1 MRRLSMKNK
10 RRKSETTSNSE
21 SEENGG
27 TRAATENAGNGE
39 TQAGRNN
46 NLSAMN
52 RGASKRR
59 SLRGAQMQ
67 KSTAHADDS
76 VATDGSE
83 AEKERENGE
92 KSAAGQKSSPNK
104 RRRTE
109 NQKASTSARE
119 VDKSGADIEYEVEK
133 LLEVRASKGN
143 RQFLVRWKGYG
154 ESADTW
160 ENEKDL
166 NCPQLIEKF
175 LAKEEEQE
183 TKSPKTGST
192 KTDKSK
198 KSKGSPKKQNEND
211 EQNNKD
217 DKETL
222 KEFEVEKIIEVRFKK
237 NGMKEFLIRWK
248 GFNPADDTWEPE
260 KNLNCSEL
268 IAKFMQKVEKAKT
281 QEMRELRA
289 NRVHTK
295 RYTLSTC
302 DHGRRLSKRNK
313 DKQRTT
319 YHECD
324 E

>member
-1 MRRLSMKNK
+1 MAARAQPARTLAMAIRKPAGTTTCPPRVEAPRRDA
-10 RRKSETTSNSE
+10 RCAAHWGKS
-21 SEENGG
+21 
-27 TRAATENAGNGE
+27 
-39 TQAGRNN
+39 
-46 NLSAMN
+46 
-52 RGASKRR
+52 
-59 SLRGAQMQ
+59 
-67 KSTAHADDS
+67 
-76 VATDGSE
+76 
-83 AEKERENGE
+83 
-92 KSAAGQKSSPNK
+92 
-104 RRRTE
+104 RRRTRMT
-109 NQKASTSARE
+109 ASRRTIPMWKRSGRTARSLLPVKSPRLTNADGRRIRKRPRRPARWTSPA
-119 VDKSGADIEYEVEK
+119 SNT
-133 LLEVRASKGN
+133 SKGN

-175 LAKEEEQE
+175 LANEEEQE
-183 TKSPKTGST
+183 TKSIKTGST

-198 KSKGSPKKQNEND
+198 KSKASPKKQNEND

-237 NGMKEFLIRWK
+237 NGTKEFLIRWK
-248 GFNPADDTWEPE
+248 GFSPADDTWEPE

-281 QEMRELRA
+281 QEMRELRT

>member
-10 RRKSETTSNSE
+10 RRKSESASDSE

-27 TRAATENAGNGE
+27 ARAATDNAGNGE

-46 NLSAMN
+46 NLPATRKS
-52 RGASKRR
+52 ASKRR
-59 SLRGAQMQ
+59 SLRGAPVQ
-67 KSTAHADDS
+67 KSPAHADDS
-76 VATDGSE
+76 VETDDSALE
-83 AEKERENGE
+83 EKERENGE
-92 KSAAGQKSSPNK
+92 KSTPQRSSQSPNK
-104 RRRTE
+104 RRRKE
-109 NQKASTSARE
+109 DQKASTSARE
-119 VDKSGADIEYEVEK
+119 DKSGGEDEYEVEK
-133 LLEVRASKGN
+133 LINIRISKGC

-166 NCPQLIEKF
+166 NCSELIEKF
-175 LAKEEEQE
+175 LAKEQD
-183 TKSPKTGST
+183 TKLSKTGLT

-198 KSKGSPKKQNEND
+198 KSKGSSKKQTEND
-211 EQNNKD
+211 EQNDKE

-237 NGMKEFLIRWK
+237 NGTKEFLIRWK
-248 GFNPADDTWEPE
+248 GFSPADDTWEPE
-260 KNLNCSEL
+260 KNLNCPEL

-281 QEMRELRA
+281 QDMRELRA

>member
-10 RRKSETTSNSE
+10 RRKSETSPSDSE

-27 TRAATENAGNGE
+27 ARASTDNGE
-39 TQAGRNN
+39 TQTGRNN
-46 NLSAMN
+46 NSAT
-52 RGASKRR
+52 RKGASKRR
-59 SLRGAQMQ
+59 SLRGAAVQ
-67 KSTAHADDS
+67 KSPANADDS
-76 VATDGSE
+76 VETDESV
-83 AEKERENGE
+83 AEPERENGE
-92 KSAAGQKSSPNK
+92 RAGK
-104 RRRTE
+104 RRRRE
-109 NQKASTSARE
+109 DQKASTSL
-119 VDKSGADIEYEVEK
+119 DKSEEDEYEVEK
-133 LLEVRASKGN
+133 LINIRTNKGN

-166 NCPQLIEKF
+166 NCSQLIEKF
-175 LAKEEEQE
+175 LKEHE
-183 TKSPKTGST
+183 TKVSKTGSP

-198 KSKGSPKKQNEND
+198 KSKGSSKKTEND

-217 DKETL
+217 DREGL
-222 KEFEVEKIIEVRFKK
+222 KEFEVERIIEVRFKK
-237 NGMKEFLIRWK
+237 SGTKEFLIRWK
-248 GFNPADDTWEPE
+248 GFSPADDTWEPE
-260 KNLNCSEL
+260 KNLNCPEL
-268 IAKFMQKVEKAKT
+268 IDKFMQKVEKAKT
-281 QEMRELRA
+281 SDVRELRA

-313 DKQRTT
+313 NKQRAT

>member
-1 MRRLSMKNK
+1 MKNK
-10 RRKSETTSNSE
+10 RRKSETSPSDSE

-27 TRAATENAGNGE
+27 ARAATDDAGNGE
-39 TQAGRNN
+39 TQTGRNN
-46 NLSAMN
+46 NLSAT
-52 RGASKRR
+52 RKGASKRR
-59 SLRGAQMQ
+59 SLRGAAVQ
-67 KSTAHADDS
+67 KSAAHADDS
-76 VATDGSE
+76 IETDDSAIE
-83 AEKERENGE
+83 PEKERENGE
-92 KSAAGQKSSPNK
+92 KAAAGQKSSPNK
-104 RRRTE
+104 RRRKE
-109 NQKASTSARE
+109 DQKASTS
-119 VDKSGADIEYEVEK
+119 VDKSGNEDEYEVEK
-133 LLEVRASKGN
+133 LINIRTSKGS

-166 NCPQLIEKF
+166 NCPELIEKF
-175 LAKEEEQE
+175 LAKEQE
-183 TKSPKTGST
+183 TKLSKTGST

-198 KSKGSPKKQNEND
+198 KSKGSPKKQTEND

-237 NGMKEFLIRWK
+237 NGTKEFLIRWK
-248 GFNPADDTWEPE
+248 GFSPADDTWEPE

-268 IAKFMQKVEKAKT
+268 IAKFMQKVEKAKIT
-281 QEMRELRA
+281 DMRELRT

-302 DHGRRLSKRNK
+302 DPGRRLSKRNK
-313 DKQRTT
+313 DKQRAT

>member
-10 RRKSETTSNSE
+10 RRKSETTSESE
-21 SEENGG
+21 TEENGG
-27 TRAATENAGNGE
+27 TRAASENAGNGD
-39 TQAGRNN
+39 TQTGRNN
-46 NLSAMN
+46 NLSATR

-59 SLRGAQMQ
+59 SLRGALGQ
-67 KSTAHADDS
+67 KPAAHADDS
-76 VATDGSE
+76 VATDDSDV
-83 AEKERENGE
+83 EKERENGE

-104 RRRTE
+104 RRRKE
-109 NQKASTSARE
+109 DQKASTSARE
-119 VDKSGADIEYEVEK
+119 VDKSGVEYEVEK
-133 LLEVRASKGN
+133 LIDVRVSKGN

-175 LAKEEEQE
+175 LANEEEQE
-183 TKSPKTGST
+183 TKSIKTGST

-198 KSKGSPKKQNEND
+198 KSKASPKKQNEND

-237 NGMKEFLIRWK
+237 NGTKEFLIRWK
-248 GFNPADDTWEPE
+248 GFSPADDTWEPE

-281 QEMRELRA
+281 QEMRELRT

>member
-10 RRKSETTSNSE
+10 RRKSETTSESE

-27 TRAATENAGNGE
+27 TRTATENAGNGE

-46 NLSAMN
+46 NLSAM
-52 RGASKRR
+52 RKGASKKR
-59 SLRGAQMQ
+59 SLRGAPVQ
-67 KSTAHADDS
+67 KSTAHTDDS
-76 VATDGSE
+76 VATDDSE
-83 AEKERENGE
+83 AEERENGE

-104 RRRTE
+104 RRRRE
-109 NQKASTSARE
+109 DQKASTSARE
-119 VDKSGADIEYEVEK
+119 VDKSDVDIEYEVEK
-133 LLEVRASKGN
+133 LLEVRANKGN

-154 ESADTW
+154 ESGDTW

-198 KSKGSPKKQNEND
+198 KSKGSLKKQNEND

-248 GFNPADDTWEPE
+248 GFSPADDTWEPE

>member
-10 RRKSETTSNSE
+10 RRKSETTSESE
-21 SEENGG
+21 TEENGG
-27 TRAATENAGNGE
+27 TRAASENAGNGD
-39 TQAGRNN
+39 TQTGRNN
-46 NLSAMN
+46 NLSATR

-59 SLRGAQMQ
+59 SLRGALVQ
-67 KSTAHADDS
+67 KPAAHADDS
-76 VATDGSE
+76 VATDDSE
-83 AEKERENGE
+83 VEKERENGE

-104 RRRTE
+104 RRRRE
-109 NQKASTSARE
+109 DQKASTSARE
-119 VDKSGADIEYEVEK
+119 VDKSGVEYEVET
-133 LLEVRASKGN
+133 LIDVRASKGN

-175 LAKEEEQE
+175 LANEEEQE
-183 TKSPKTGST
+183 TKSTKTGLT

-198 KSKGSPKKQNEND
+198 KSKASPKKQNEND

-237 NGMKEFLIRWK
+237 NGTKEFLIRWK
-248 GFNPADDTWEPE
+248 GFSPADDTWEPE

-281 QEMRELRA
+281 QEMRELRT

>member
-10 RRKSETTSNSE
+10 RRKSETTSDSE

-27 TRAATENAGNGE
+27 ARAGTDDADNGE

-46 NLSAMN
+46 NLSAT
-52 RGASKRR
+52 RKGPSKRR
-59 SLRGAQMQ
+59 SLRG
-67 KSTAHADDS
+67 SSAHADDS
-76 VATDGSE
+76 LETDDSALE
-83 AEKERENGE
+83 PEKERENGE
-92 KSAAGQKSSPNK
+92 NSATGGQKSSPNK
-104 RRRTE
+104 RRRKE
-109 NQKASTSARE
+109 EQKASTS
-119 VDKSGADIEYEVEK
+119 VDKSGIAEDLEYEVEK
-133 LLEVRASKGN
+133 LISVRTSKN
-143 RQFLVRWKGYG
+143 SRQFLVRWKGYG

-166 NCPQLIEKF
+166 HCPELIEKF
-175 LAKEEEQE
+175 LAKEQE
-183 TKSPKTGST
+183 TKSKTGST

-198 KSKGSPKKQNEND
+198 KSKSSKKQIEND
-211 EQNNKD
+211 EHNNKD

-237 NGMKEFLIRWK
+237 NGTREFLIRWK
-248 GFNPADDTWEPE
+248 GFSPADDTWEPE

-281 QEMRELRA
+281 QEMRELRT

-295 RYTLSTC
+295 RYTLATQ